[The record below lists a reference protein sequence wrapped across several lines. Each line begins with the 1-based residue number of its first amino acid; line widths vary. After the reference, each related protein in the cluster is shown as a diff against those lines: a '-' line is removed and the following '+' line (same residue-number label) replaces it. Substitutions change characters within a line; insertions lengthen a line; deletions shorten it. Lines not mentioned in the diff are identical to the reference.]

1 MRKRG
6 KQTRVRRGSGGGL
19 EPGSHRSREDGVCIV
34 ELASIVGGGRFSDRP
49 RCVCR
54 VLAAFLRGW
63 NDRAGYADRQRLQPY
78 ATRVVGTGGYR
89 RISRIRRDICLSY
102 AGADLN
108 HGPIGRVVARLGM
121 RGRIAWR
128 VGLWPARRLR
138 TGAGAYAARVCFV
151 RGGAD
156 EAFALLDRMLEIG
169 SPAPP

>member
-63 NDRAGYADRQRLQPY
+63 NDRAGYADRQRLYPY
-78 ATRVVGTGGYR
+78 ASRVVGTGGYR
-89 RISRIRRDICLSY
+89 RISRIRRDRCLSW
-102 AGADLN
+102 AGAKVDR
-108 HGPIGRVVARLGM
+108 GPIGRVAARLGI
-121 RGRIAWR
+121 RVRIAWSA
-128 VGLWPARRLR
+128 GLWPAFRLKA
-138 TGAGAYAARVCFV
+138 TAG
-151 RGGAD
+151 
-156 EAFALLDRMLEIG
+156 
-169 SPAPP
+169 